1 MEEDKVIPGERLSLP
16 GIAKEL
22 EVSVTPVREALTQL
36 TETGIVTYKANRGFF
51 VRELN
56 EQEAIEIYEII
67 TLLEGEAIKKSTF
80 SADQIKQLKAI
91 NQDFK
96 NAQSGKDKLRFDRLF
111 HQKLI
116 ENYSNTYAQKII
128 EDIRVRVLMYELK
141 FMISIPAEDSYEM
154 HEKMIS
160 CLEEGAIHQVVKE
173 LASNWKISIDHI
185 MKSYKL
191 ENQEQ

>member
-1 MEEDKVIPGERLSLP
+1 MEEDKVASGERLSLP

-22 EVSVTPVREALTQL
+22 DVSVTPVREALTQL

-51 VRELN
+51 VTELN

-67 TLLEGEAIKKSTF
+67 VLLESEAIKNSTF
-80 SADQIKQLKAI
+80 SVEQIKQLKAI

-96 NAQSGKDKLRFDRLF
+96 NAQSVKDKLRFDRFF

-128 EDIRVRVLMYELK
+128 EDIRVRVFMYELK
-141 FMISIPAEDSYEM
+141 FMISMTSEESYEM
-154 HEKMIS
+154 HEKIIR
-160 CLEEGAIHQVVKE
+160 CIEEGAVHKVIKE

-185 MKSYKL
+185 MNSYKL
-191 ENQEQ
+191 HHPEK